1 MSATVLPT
9 LRAGARRGLVEFL
22 NSARNPSD
30 VGFWILGGAVTVVV
44 LWFNRAEPI
53 PGTDVSAAQ
62 FIFPGLLA
70 MQILIA
76 AMWGVAITL
85 STEREDG
92 TLLRAKAVPHG
103 MTAYVTG
110 QVVLQ
115 SAGVVPMLAVL
126 LIPSAIL
133 FDGLMHQGALGWLG
147 VAGYLVL
154 GMAACL
160 PIGFIIGSLATSP
173 NKVSTW
179 GMLPVMAIASISG
192 IFVPMTA
199 LPGWLQSVGQ
209 VFPMYWLGLG
219 MRSSFL
225 PDAAAALEI
234 GGSWRT
240 LETVAVLVAWAVV
253 SLLLLPPL
261 LRRMARRE
269 SGSTVEARRL
279 ERMQRVG

>member
-1 MSATVLPT
+1 MSGSAYAVRVGLARGWTEFRQSLRSTQDWAFYVVVGLGTLAYLWANRATPVEGTGLLLPT
-9 LRAGARRGLVEFL
+9 LALPG
-22 NSARNPSD
+22 
-30 VGFWILGGAVTVVV
+30 ILGGLVVFGAVIGP
-44 LWFNRAEPI
+44 AY
-53 PGTDVSAAQ
+53 A
-62 FIFPGLLA
+62 LA
-70 MQILIA
+70 I
-76 AMWGVAITL
+76 
-85 STEREDG
+85 EREDG

-103 MTAYVTG
+103 MTGYVAG
-110 QVVLQ
+110 QTLLQSVGVLPMLVVLL
-115 SAGVVPMLAVL
+115 V
-126 LIPSAIL
+126 PSALL
-133 FDGLMHQGALGWLG
+133 FDGLMHGGGAGWLA

-160 PIGFIIGSLATSP
+160 PIGFVIGSLATSP

-179 GMLPVMAIASISG
+179 GMLPVLGLAAISG
-192 IFVPMTA
+192 IFVPITA
-199 LPGWLQSVGQ
+199 LPGWLASIAQ

-225 PDAAAALEI
+225 PDAAAAIEV

-240 LETVAVLVAWAVV
+240 VQTVAVLVVWAVV
-253 SLLLLPPL
+253 STVALPPL